1 MVLPKQYIHYLQ
13 KQQTFANKEIESPG
27 LHSQTVLPQDVYSQI
42 EVSNP
47 VACNSEK
54 NEYDLGEVD
63 INQKNQNDEEILVS
77 AKINHN

>member
-1 MVLPKQYIHYLQ
+1 MPKQYINYLQ
-13 KQQTFANKEIESPG
+13 KQQTLANKEIESPG

-54 NEYDLGEVD
+54 NEYDLKNVD
-63 INQKNQNDEEILVS
+63 INQNDEEILVS